1 MVAEALDTD
10 GKTLQKWIL
19 KKRDRIIL
27 KCDNNNLNQTQ
38 NTDLF
43 TLKTLIWHAAACSLF
58 SVPSPCKYVSTWIRN
73 GTPFSPPC
81 FFGVNSVLMQ
91 FTWMKL
97 TIWITKKHM
106 TVWSEKSVEQ
116 QYFLT
121 CLQSDNI
128 IGLSTTAYLHCSDS
142 QCCFQPHPNFY
153 NSWTSRLLCT

>member
-1 MVAEALDTD
+1 MTSVGLS
-10 GKTLQKWIL
+10 LF
-19 KKRDRIIL
+19 KRDRIRL
-27 KCDNNNLNQTQ
+27 KCDNINLNHTC
-38 NTDLF
+38 NTDSF

-97 TIWITKKHM
+97 TKWITKKHM
-106 TVWSEKSVEQ
+106 TVWHEISVKQ
-116 QYFLT
+116 QLFLT

-128 IGLSTTAYLHCSDS
+128 IHLSTTAHLYCTDS
-142 QCCFQPHPNFY
+142 RCCF
-153 NSWTSRLLCT
+153 